1 MPFVPYNYSRLSYAI
16 PALSSAVTN
25 LPNKSLIR
33 TDSWNSMTFQDL
45 KIKFLNSMTFQ
56 DLHGLYEPY
65 EVTKGFLDKQ
75 FEGHWTKV
83 PVAPSKGIQ
92 DYLGIWTPGT
102 GVRILCQWNLDSL
115 EGFRIPWAVFWIPKH
130 RILNSK
136 AQDSGFQSTGFHKQ
150 KFPRFWNL
158 NFLNLH
164 EAIPG
169 FSIFVQCICTYFSWQ
184 VLNIKNILATLS
196 TTGSVVQ
203 PSSSISWGLAMTYEN
218 KFWIKLKLLFPRL

>member
-1 MPFVPYNYSRLSYAI
+1 MPQNYSCLSYAI

-25 LPNKSLIR
+25 LPNKTLIR

-130 RILNSK
+130 RILDSK
-136 AQDSGFQSTGFHKQ
+136 AQDSGFQSTRFHKQ

-158 NFLNLH
+158 NFLTRGDSWIFNICSVHLH
-164 EAIPG
+164 V
-169 FSIFVQCICTYFSWQ
+169 FLLT
-184 VLNIKNILATLS
+184 S
-196 TTGSVVQ
+196 T
-203 PSSSISWGLAMTYEN
+203 
-218 KFWIKLKLLFPRL
+218 

>member
-1 MPFVPYNYSRLSYAI
+1 M
-16 PALSSAVTN
+16 SSAVTN
-25 LPNKSLIR
+25 LPNKTLIR

-45 KIKFLNSMTFQ
+45 KIKFLNSMSFQ

-92 DYLGIWTPGT
+92 DYLGIWTEGT
-102 GVRILCQWNLDSL
+102 RVRILCQWNLDSL

-130 RILNSK
+130 RILDSK
-136 AQDSGFQSTGFHKQ
+136 AHDSTSKNFPDSGI
-150 KFPRFWNL
+150 WI
-158 NFLNLH
+158 FLQ

-218 KFWIKLKLLFPRL
+218 KFWIKLKLSFPRL